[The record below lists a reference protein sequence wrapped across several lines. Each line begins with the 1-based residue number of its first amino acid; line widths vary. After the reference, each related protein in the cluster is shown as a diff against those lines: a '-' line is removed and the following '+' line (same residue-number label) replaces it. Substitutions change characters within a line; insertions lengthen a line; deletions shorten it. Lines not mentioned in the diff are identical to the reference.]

1 MFEFFSGLWS
11 SSCSKERE
19 NFWLTISVS
28 AILILWFCSNLRKS
42 KKRIPPLPPGPR
54 GLPVVGYLPFLDTE
68 LHKQFTE
75 LAGVYGPIYKL
86 WLGKKLCVVV
96 SSNSAAKEVLR
107 DQDAI
112 VGNRDPPVVAQIIS
126 YGVLDIAWSSLGPAW
141 KKMRKI
147 FAREMLSNSNLET
160 LSSLRKQEVKKT
172 VRNTYNNTGKPV
184 DIGELAFLVSINTM
198 TNMLW
203 GSIHEGDDTHNDG
216 KQFKKLMAGLMVL
229 LGKPNISDFFP
240 MLAALDLQGMQKQ
253 ARKFVQSFDNFINP
267 IIERGQK
274 LVEANQG
281 RTTAEKDKQRK
292 DFLILLLELKEQHEN
307 TETSFSM
314 NEIKSLL
321 TDVVV
326 GGSDTTSTVVEWVF
340 AELMHNQEMME
351 KVHQELDEVVGL
363 NNCVEEF
370 HLPRLS
376 YLDAVVKETLRL
388 HPPLPLLVPR
398 RPSQSCS
405 IGGYTIPK
413 GSAIFLNVYAIHR
426 DPNLWDNPLE
436 FRPERFLN
444 EDSTTK
450 FDYSGNNF
458 QFFPFGSGRRICAG
472 LPLAE
477 KMLMYQLASLLHS
490 FEWKLP
496 NNTKLELSDKY
507 GIVVKVLKPVV
518 VIPTPRLSN
527 LDMY

>member
-1 MFEFFSGLWS
+1 M
-11 SSCSKERE
+11 
-19 NFWLTISVS
+19 S

-172 VRNTYNNTGKPV
+172 IRNTYNNTGKPV
-184 DIGELAFLVSINTM
+184 DIGELAFLVSINTI

-321 TDVVV
+321 TV
-326 GGSDTTSTVVEWVF
+326 SF
-340 AELMHNQEMME
+340 LYAFFL
-351 KVHQELDEVVGL
+351 
-363 NNCVEEF
+363 F
-370 HLPRLS
+370 
-376 YLDAVVKETLRL
+376 
-388 HPPLPLLVPR
+388 
-398 RPSQSCS
+398 
-405 IGGYTIPK
+405 TIT
-413 GSAIFLNVYAIHR
+413 
-426 DPNLWDNPLE
+426 
-436 FRPERFLN
+436 RFQWR
-444 EDSTTK
+444 SH
-450 FDYSGNNF
+450 
-458 QFFPFGSGRRICAG
+458 I
-472 LPLAE
+472 
-477 KMLMYQLASLLHS
+477 
-490 FEWKLP
+490 
-496 NNTKLELSDKY
+496 
-507 GIVVKVLKPVV
+507 
-518 VIPTPRLSN
+518 
-527 LDMY
+527 